1 MPRLLRAIP
10 PALAAVPAVLLLVA
24 GRGLTVPLYAARQG
38 LMCQSCHFDPNG
50 GGPRNDFGFAFA
62 RNRHSLEADTTG
74 AWKDLN
80 LVNKVGDNF
89 PLYFGVNQR
98 LMYIANRQLAPRGLD
113 HAGFYDMESSLH
125 FAFQPHP
132 RLTLVYSHDGFDEF
146 AVVTKEAFGILS
158 LTRDLYLRA
167 GQFRV
172 PFGLR
177 LDDHTVATRNS
188 FLDFETGQAF
198 LPYDPRRTD
207 RGVEVGGS
215 RGPWFGR
222 ASFTDGASNPLGFA
236 NTNAQA
242 EAAKLGFNLSH
253 VQGAASFYDDYSYG
267 VGPAQRVRATRWGY
281 YGLGHAGPFAFL
293 GEIAAGTDR
302 FVASSPGPDV
312 RVNLLAGWAE
322 ADYSPARAYNF
333 RVRYDRL
340 ELDRAS
346 DPAVRDQ
353 NTYNRYALEGEVV
366 PVPFAEIR
374 WALRLIDPVA
384 TRDVFNQ
391 PLNNEKQGFIQ
402 FHFSY

>member
-1 MPRLLRAIP
+1 MRRLLRAIP

-62 RNRHSLEADTTG
+62 RNRHALEADTTG

-113 HAGFYDMESSLH
+113 HSGFYDMESSLH

-158 LTRDLYLRA
+158 LTPDLYLRA

-215 RGPWFGR
+215 RGLWFGR

-267 VGPAQRVRATRWGY
+267 VGPSQRVRATRWGY

-322 ADYSPARAYNF
+322 ADWSPARAYNF
-333 RVRYDRL
+333 RVRYDHL